1 MGNLTLLKTDTN
13 EANLKGG
20 LIKCIGFCSIVD
32 GSLLSTEPAFTFQIG
47 HLQAASYRSYLI

>member
-32 GSLLSTEPAFTFQIG
+32 GSLLSTEPAFAFQIG
-47 HLQAASYRSYLI
+47 HLQAASYRLYLV